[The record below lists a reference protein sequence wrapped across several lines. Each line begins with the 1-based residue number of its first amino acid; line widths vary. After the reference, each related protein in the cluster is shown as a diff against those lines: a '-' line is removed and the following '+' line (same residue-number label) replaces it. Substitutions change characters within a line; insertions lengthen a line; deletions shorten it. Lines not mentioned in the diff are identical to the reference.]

1 MWIKL
6 ITSAILPVLIT
17 VVWARS
23 AMGQAVPTPESVLG
37 HKPGDD
43 FYLANY
49 DESRGYFRKLAASS
63 NRIKLY
69 SVGKTTRGL
78 DWEIALISSPQN
90 LAQLDKYKEIAR
102 RLALGRGLSD
112 EDARV
117 LAREGK
123 AIVHLDGGLHSTEVA
138 GAQHAIQLAYKLVAT
153 EGDPEIDSILNNVI
167 LMLWPTLNP
176 DGQNEVVAWY
186 RKNLG
191 TPAESPSKPQELIRI
206 VFKNSTV
213 KIAVSFVG
221 KQMGLKVVFD
231 DSVKDDSLSIEL
243 TDVTPEQGLK
253 LIFDEKK
260 LQARIM
266 EEKTII
272 VYRDDE
278 ANHKKYEQYDLWPAN
293 SKPQASRLRQS
304 KPISFQ
310 NILSKAAIAVVG
322 KQMGLIVEFDETVKE
337 DRLSI
342 ELTDVT
348 LEQALKI
355 ILEEKKL
362 QARFMEEKTIIVFP
376 DNEAKRKKYEQ
387 YELWPPKSDGKK

>member
-1 MWIKL
+1 M
-6 ITSAILPVLIT
+6 
-17 VVWARS
+17 
-23 AMGQAVPTPESVLG
+23 
-37 HKPGDD
+37 
-43 FYLANY
+43 
-49 DESRGYFRKLAASS
+49 
-63 NRIKLY
+63 
-69 SVGKTTRGL
+69 
-78 DWEIALISSPQN
+78 
-90 LAQLDKYKEIAR
+90 
-102 RLALGRGLSD
+102 
-112 EDARV
+112 
-117 LAREGK
+117 K
-123 AIVHLDGGLHSTEVA
+123 AIG
-138 GAQHAIQLAYKLVAT
+138 IYRR
-153 EGDPEIDSILNNVI
+153 
-167 LMLWPTLNP
+167 
-176 DGQNEVVAWY
+176 NEVRMITRNIIRQSLKTLAPA
-186 RKNLG
+186 LFLLLCCSIG
-191 TPAESPSKPQELIRI
+191 AFAESPSKPQELIRI

-260 LQARIM
+260 LRARIM
-266 EEKTII
+266 EEKTIL

-278 ANHKKYEQYDLWPAN
+278 ANHKKYEQYDLWSAN

-322 KQMGLIVEFDETVKE
+322 RQMGLIVEFDETVKE

-387 YELWPPKSDGKK
+387 YELWPPKSDRKK

>member
-1 MWIKL
+1 
-6 ITSAILPVLIT
+6 
-17 VVWARS
+17 
-23 AMGQAVPTPESVLG
+23 
-37 HKPGDD
+37 
-43 FYLANY
+43 
-49 DESRGYFRKLAASS
+49 
-63 NRIKLY
+63 
-69 SVGKTTRGL
+69 
-78 DWEIALISSPQN
+78 
-90 LAQLDKYKEIAR
+90 
-102 RLALGRGLSD
+102 
-112 EDARV
+112 
-117 LAREGK
+117 
-123 AIVHLDGGLHSTEVA
+123 
-138 GAQHAIQLAYKLVAT
+138 
-153 EGDPEIDSILNNVI
+153 
-167 LMLWPTLNP
+167 
-176 DGQNEVVAWY
+176 
-186 RKNLG
+186 
-191 TPAESPSKPQELIRI
+191 
-206 VFKNSTV
+206 V
-213 KIAVSFVG
+213 KVAVSYVG

-278 ANHKKYEQYDLWPAN
+278 ANHKKYEQYDLWPAY

-304 KPISFQ
+304 EPISFQ

>member
-1 MWIKL
+1 MTKAQANQASIWAFVNSTVRREMKAIGIYRRNEVGM
-6 ITSAILPVLIT
+6 ITRNIIRQSLKT
-17 VVWARS
+17 
-23 AMGQAVPTPESVLG
+23 
-37 HKPGDD
+37 
-43 FYLANY
+43 LAPALFLL
-49 DESRGYFRKLAASS
+49 SGC
-63 NRIKLY
+63 
-69 SVGKTTRGL
+69 
-78 DWEIALISSPQN
+78 LIS
-90 LAQLDKYKEIAR
+90 AF
-102 RLALGRGLSD
+102 
-112 EDARV
+112 
-117 LAREGK
+117 
-123 AIVHLDGGLHSTEVA
+123 
-138 GAQHAIQLAYKLVAT
+138 
-153 EGDPEIDSILNNVI
+153 
-167 LMLWPTLNP
+167 
-176 DGQNEVVAWY
+176 
-186 RKNLG
+186 
-191 TPAESPSKPQELIRI
+191 AESQSKPQELIRI

-221 KQMGLKVVFD
+221 KQIGLKVVFD

-243 TDVTPEQGLK
+243 IDVTPEQGLK

-278 ANHKKYEQYDLWPAN
+278 VNQKKYEQYDLWTAN

-322 KQMGLIVEFDETVKE
+322 REMGLIVEFDETVKE

-348 LEQALKI
+348 LERALKI

-387 YELWPPKSDGKK
+387 YELWPPKSDEKK